1 MFAGIN
7 IFSTWFSVIKGSR
20 VKMTQIRAW
29 DITMTITLKGIEEK
43 KKLKKLKQNGLHAIV
58 YKLNGFYFPKI
69 KIPQWAKL
77 AGKYKILW

>member
-43 KKLKKLKQNGLHAIV
+43 KKLKKLKQISLNNHAIV
-58 YKLNGFYFPKI
+58 YKLNGLYFP
-69 KIPQWAKL
+69 
-77 AGKYKILW
+77 

>member
-7 IFSTWFSVIKGSR
+7 IFSAWFSVIKGSR

-43 KKLKKLKQNGLHAIV
+43 KKLKKLKQISLNNHAIV
-58 YKLNGFYFPKI
+58 YKLNGFYFP
-69 KIPQWAKL
+69 
-77 AGKYKILW
+77 